1 MLPKMKV
8 SRIIFSNTLAESEN
22 LARMQDIHDDKNNLD
37 DHSADV
43 ETKHVVDISNKEL
56 INGQSEQHDDLVQ
69 KEANKQTTNI
79 VLDQAQQKQINS
91 NASSQ
96 RDDFNVDA
104 DKQHLYAEI
113 DRLKNELESV
123 KSARQI
129 YEDNSEQNDIN
140 GASINVKDN
149 LEPRPKS
156 SREKLEERKE
166 TARKMLQKVH
176 AAGKRR
182 VLSVHIT
189 IASVCQPVENYN
201 EAIRKEKFLR
211 V

>member
-1 MLPKMKV
+1 
-8 SRIIFSNTLAESEN
+8 
-22 LARMQDIHDDKNNLD
+22 MQDIHDDKNNLD
-37 DHSADV
+37 DHSADT
-43 ETKHVVDISNKEL
+43 ETKHVVDISNKEV

-69 KEANKQTTNI
+69 KEANKQSTNI

-96 RDDFNVDA
+96 RDGFNVDA

-140 GASINVKDN
+140 GQV
-149 LEPRPKS
+149 
-156 SREKLEERKE
+156 
-166 TARKMLQKVH
+166 
-176 AAGKRR
+176 
-182 VLSVHIT
+182 
-189 IASVCQPVENYN
+189 
-201 EAIRKEKFLR
+201 
-211 V
+211 

>member
-1 MLPKMKV
+1 M
-8 SRIIFSNTLAESEN
+8 
-22 LARMQDIHDDKNNLD
+22 
-37 DHSADV
+37 
-43 ETKHVVDISNKEL
+43 

-69 KEANKQTTNI
+69 KEANKQSTNI

-129 YEDNSEQNDIN
+129 YEDNSERQNDIN

-156 SREKLEERKE
+156 SREKLEER
-166 TARKMLQKVH
+166 RLRGKMLQKAH
-176 AAGKRR
+176 AAGKRK

>member
-1 MLPKMKV
+1 
-8 SRIIFSNTLAESEN
+8 
-22 LARMQDIHDDKNNLD
+22 MQDIHDDKNNLD
-37 DHSADV
+37 YHSADT
-43 ETKHVVDISNKEL
+43 ETKHVVDISNKEV

-69 KEANKQTTNI
+69 KEANKQSTNI

-156 SREKLEERKE
+156 SREKLEER
-166 TARKMLQKVH
+166 
-176 AAGKRR
+176 
-182 VLSVHIT
+182 
-189 IASVCQPVENYN
+189 N
-201 EAIRKEKFLR
+201 EEKKK
-211 V
+211 